1 MLEFDVCYVRLVI
14 YCSFLNQ
21 KKEDKMKHEKKLEA
35 MPINETKKKIDYK

>member
-21 KKEDKMKHEKKLEA
+21 KKDKMKHEKKLEA